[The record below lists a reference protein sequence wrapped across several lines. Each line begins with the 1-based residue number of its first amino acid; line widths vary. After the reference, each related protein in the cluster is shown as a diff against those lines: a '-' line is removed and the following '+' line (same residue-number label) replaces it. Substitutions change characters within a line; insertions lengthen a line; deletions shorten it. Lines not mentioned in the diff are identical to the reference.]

1 MCHLAPYA
9 KNIMAKNKTELT
21 EYFGE
26 MKMAVDFL
34 NFKVNYYVVLSLR
47 CFKAY
52 PFLVL
57 VSSAKA

>member
-21 EYFGE
+21 EYFGG

-34 NFKVNYYVVLSLR
+34 HFKVNYYLVFVPQMLQSL
-47 CFKAY
+47 
-52 PFLVL
+52 PI
-57 VSSAKA
+57 